1 MSDLC
6 FTSLF
11 TTGSLP
17 CSGASVSHSGPLYPI
32 PLSLSAVYPLVTW
45 PPLLLQCSRASLP
58 PQQATGPPSSAAAVG
73 SWPLFLPLPD
83 FAAGDGRELG
93 AAASPFCPLLSFSFF
108 YPLIARSCTT
118 RCHSRT
124 VPSVQSQFRNEPA
137 FCQSRSLSFS
147 RLAVKRHSISLPKGT
162 DIVLE
167 IARLESE
174 GYQGFP
180 LKMTLFGPLCSV
192 TNYCRSHKCMK
203 CRRVSE

>member
-1 MSDLC
+1 M
-6 FTSLF
+6 
-11 TTGSLP
+11 TGAAQGKARLSCHFAFLLSSRARSCSPTLLRAHFPLAFAHLKEFDEERLMPHSAFYNRIP

-32 PLSLSAVYPLVTW
+32 PLSLSAVDPLVTW

-108 YPLIARSCTT
+108 YPLIARSCTAALPL
-118 RCHSRT
+118 RRT

-137 FCQSRSLSFS
+137 FCQSRSLSF
-147 RLAVKRHSISLPKGT
+147 P
-162 DIVLE
+162 
-167 IARLESE
+167 
-174 GYQGFP
+174 
-180 LKMTLFGPLCSV
+180 
-192 TNYCRSHKCMK
+192 
-203 CRRVSE
+203 